1 MLVVPLLFSKP
12 LKALYSWKV
21 FICCNVQCLTF
32 MMKQASNPNSK
43 AKYEKTKWASQYQK
57 DNSQNEYMLVW
68 AALCGFFHTI
78 EDAKNVLQ
86 WEKITIGEPISK
98 CWS

>member
-1 MLVVPLLFSKP
+1 MLVVQLPFSKP

-57 DNSQNEYMLVW
+57 DNSQNEYMLVLGGSVW
-68 AALCGFFHTI
+68 VFFI
-78 EDAKNVLQ
+78 L
-86 WEKITIGEPISK
+86 
-98 CWS
+98 

>member
-1 MLVVPLLFSKP
+1 MLVVPLPFSKP

-43 AKYEKTKWASQYQK
+43 AKYEKAKWAS
-57 DNSQNEYMLVW
+57 V
-68 AALCGFFHTI
+68 
-78 EDAKNVLQ
+78 
-86 WEKITIGEPISK
+86 SK
-98 CWS
+98 R